1 MALLRVLRYDPEK
14 DEEPHFAEYEVEV
27 VRGLTLLESLLRI
40 KDEVDGSLALR
51 YSCKSAICGSCA
63 MTVDD
68 KNRLACKTQ
77 MTDLGKVVKVE
88 PLAGYSIIKD
98 LVVDM
103 TPFWDQMKRVLPYF
117 IAKSPDPERE
127 RLQTPEERKLIDEA
141 TWCIFCGAC
150 SSSCPVMWTDERY
163 IGPAAFVK
171 AWRFV
176 GDSRDEGA
184 EERLERINSEFG
196 VWRCHTIFRCVD
208 SCPKGINPTVAIEN
222 LRRTL
227 IRGSFRKLFGQRPA
241 LVRVK

>member
-1 MALLRVLRYDPEK
+1 MPRLKILRYNSETGETPRYDQHAVEAEK
-14 DEEPHFAEYEVEV
+14 
-27 VRGLTLLESLLRI
+27 GLTVLEALLRI
-40 KDEVDGSLALR
+40 KDEVDGSLAVR

-63 MTVDD
+63 VTINDQ
-68 KNRLACKTQ
+68 NRLACQTQ
-77 MTDLGKVVKVE
+77 LSTLGKVVRVE

-103 TPFWDQMKRVLPYF
+103 GPFWEQMRRILPYF
-117 IAKSPDPERE
+117 ITKSEDPERE
-127 RLQTPEERKLIDEA
+127 RLQTPKERKRIDEA
-141 TWCIFCGAC
+141 TWCIQCGAC

-184 EERLERINSEFG
+184 EERLARINSEFG

-208 SCPKGINPTVAIEN
+208 SCPKKINPTVAIES
-222 LRRTL
+222 LRRAL
-227 IRGSFRKLFGQRPA
+227 ISRPFRKKVA
-241 LVRVK
+241 LVARP